1 MEVLAFLFL
10 FILWAVY
17 AFRIKIKV
25 LYIIVVTF
33 LTMALFC
40 ICHSLLMAF
49 KDLDFSLEWL
59 GINFL
64 FPIIIMVFPIMF
76 SVIIFKTLLKKY
88 VVFKNA
94 VLRLSIQSLAI
105 FFIIQAGL
113 FCWAI
118 LDMEFLDF
126 DYEYTLPKILKA
138 YRFYLD
144 FVAVSFLVPVSII
157 YLDSWYE
164 KRWGGNKSAVIP
176 VDKSDAGNKS

>member
-1 MEVLAFLFL
+1 MEVLVFLFL
-10 FILWAVY
+10 FILGAVY

-25 LYIIVVTF
+25 LYIIFVTF

-59 GINFL
+59 GYNFL
-64 FPIIIMVFPIMF
+64 FPVIIMVFPIMF
-76 SVIIFKTLLKKY
+76 SVIIFKTLLKRY
-88 VVFKNA
+88 IVFKNA
-94 VLRLSIQSLAI
+94 VLRISIQSLAI

-126 DYEYTLPKILKA
+126 DYEYTLPNILKA

-144 FVAVSFLVPVSII
+144 FVAVSFLIPAFII
-157 YLDSWYE
+157 YLDTWYE
-164 KRWGGNKSAVIP
+164 KRWGSNKNTIIP
-176 VDKSDAGNKS
+176 VEEINHEHDP